1 MSVSTPLT
9 APSTAD
15 QATVAPAA
23 HDGPIS
29 YSIDTGL
36 GVVFI
41 DLLEADAAPALI
53 QALQR
58 IRFNSAF
65 DPAFHACVDCRHLSS
80 VPGPS
85 ALRVIAALVL
95 HAVTGDL
102 SGRLAIV
109 ARSAAAYASA
119 RLFATLT
126 RIPSDRVRIVRTH
139 SDGLVWLKLDANNLE
154 SETGATSI
162 SATPSAWVMR
172 AQATGQLAIKS
183 ER

>member
-1 MSVSTPLT
+1 MSVSTLLA
-9 APSTAD
+9 APSTAGE
-15 QATVAPAA
+15 ANGVPVAQ
-23 HDGPIS
+23 DGPIS

-41 DLLEADAAPALI
+41 DLLEADDAPALV

-58 IRFNSAF
+58 IRLDSAF

-85 ALRVIAALVL
+85 GLRVIAALIL

-109 ARSAAAYASA
+109 ARSAAALASA

-126 RIPSDRVRIVRTH
+126 RIPSERLRILRTH
-139 SDGLVWLKLDANNLE
+139 NDGLVWLKLDADNVE
-154 SETGATSI
+154 SDRGATNI
-162 SATPSAWVMR
+162 IVTPSAWVMR
-172 AQATGQLAIKS
+172 AQATGQLAMKP
-183 ER
+183 EC